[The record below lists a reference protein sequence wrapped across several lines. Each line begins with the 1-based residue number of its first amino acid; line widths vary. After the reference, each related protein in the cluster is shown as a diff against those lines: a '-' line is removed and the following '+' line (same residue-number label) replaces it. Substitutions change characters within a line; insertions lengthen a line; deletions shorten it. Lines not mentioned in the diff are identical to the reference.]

1 MGAYLSSPICDKN
14 TIEGSNNHLSFAA
27 SSMQGWRMSQ
37 EDAHNAILNFDD
49 NTSLFAVYDG
59 HGGSEIA
66 VYCSQN
72 LPEFIKKL
80 DSYQNGQLN
89 DALIESFLKFDTLL
103 LDLNV
108 KKILQKLANDDEHDD
123 TEQSHEFVASLNPNE
138 ENHHNDELNI
148 EEAQLLKKE
157 AEVPIEEILKRYSGN
172 EKHFHSPNI
181 SKHIIDNHE
190 ENIQISPINQDSN
203 LITNSNEENT
213 TDITT
218 EIKPSSSEEKISS
231 RNLKKPTTTDSPT
244 IIKSNSLT
252 RHLLSDN
259 TDELDDDDDDDDDD
273 EDDFE
278 FNGSDEETSGDEAE
292 DHEIDENEEEDD
304 NDDDDKPLEASKAAQ
319 IQKLMRK
326 SIMAI
331 LNRRAKKKKRN
342 TVAANDDDED
352 VKENHNEDHESDDNE
367 EEEGEDDDDDDDEED
382 IDDEDD
388 TDLAMLDMD
397 NDPGSSSGC
406 TAVVTLL
413 RDKQLYVA
421 NAGDSRCVV
430 CRNGQAIEMSFD
442 HKPEDPKERSRIEKA
457 GYKVTLD
464 GRVSG
469 GLNLSRAIGD
479 HAYKKKSLLS
489 AEEQAITALPDIRTL
504 TLDDQDEFMIIAC
517 DGIWNFMSSQDVIE
531 FVRLRLD
538 KKTLS
543 QICEELFMYCLAPNT
558 CGDGT
563 GCDNMTAIIVKF
575 NFNSQSTT
583 LQSSISLNNNNK
595 RSLSPEHPPTTDIT
609 DNSNNKKLKIL
620 TENCTNET
628 KSTDIFSLNSTEQTL
643 S

>member
-1 MGAYLSSPICDKN
+1 
-14 TIEGSNNHLSFAA
+14 
-27 SSMQGWRMSQ
+27 
-37 EDAHNAILNFDD
+37 
-49 NTSLFAVYDG
+49 
-59 HGGSEIA
+59 
-66 VYCSQN
+66 
-72 LPEFIKKL
+72 
-80 DSYQNGQLN
+80 
-89 DALIESFLKFDTLL
+89 
-103 LDLNV
+103 

>member
-14 TIEGSNNHLSFAA
+14 TIEDSNNNLTFAA

-37 EDAHNAILNFDD
+37 EDAHNAILNLDD

-66 VYCSQN
+66 VYCSQY
-72 LPEFIKKL
+72 LPEFIKNL
-80 DSYQNGQLN
+80 DSYRQGRLN

-103 LDLNV
+103 LDINV
-108 KKILQKLANDDEHDD
+108 KKILQKLANDEHED
-123 TEQSHEFVASLNPNE
+123 TEQSHEFVGSLNLNE

-181 SKHIIDNHE
+181 IKRIIDNHNENIQDSDTTNTNE
-190 ENIQISPINQDSN
+190 ENIPIN
-203 LITNSNEENT
+203 E
-213 TDITT
+213 TT
-218 EIKPSSSEEKISS
+218 EAKPSSSEDNTISQS
-231 RNLKKPTTTDSPT
+231 PKKSISTDSST

-259 TDELDDDDDDDDDD
+259 TDELDDDDDDD
-273 EDDFE
+273 EDDLE
-278 FNGSDEETSGDEAE
+278 FNASDEETSGDEGE
-292 DHEIDENEEEDD
+292 DQVLDEDEEDD
-304 NDDDDKPLEASKAAQ
+304 KDDDKPLEASKAAQ

-331 LNRRAKKKKRN
+331 LNRRVKKKKRN
-342 TVAANDDDED
+342 TSTDEDDDED
-352 VKENHNEDHESDDNE
+352 VKENHNEDHESDDHE
-367 EEEGEDDDDDDDEED
+367 EEEEDDDDDDDDDEEE
-382 IDDEDD
+382 IDDED
-388 TDLAMLDMD
+388 LGMLDMD

-430 CRNGQAIEMSFD
+430 CRNGRAIEMSFD
-442 HKPEDPKERSRIEKA
+442 HKPEDPKERGRIEKA
-457 GYKVTLD
+457 GYKVTSD

-479 HAYKKKSLLS
+479 HAYKKNSSLS

-517 DGIWNFMSSQDVIE
+517 DGIWNFMSSQDVID

-538 KKTLS
+538 EKTLS
-543 QICEELFMYCLAPNT
+543 QICEELFMHCLAPNT

-575 NFNSQSTT
+575 NYNSSSTT
-583 LQSSISLNNNNK
+583 LQSSISLNNK
-595 RSLSPEHPPTTDIT
+595 RSLSPEHSSTTDII
-609 DNSNNKKLKIL
+609 DNTNNKKLKIL